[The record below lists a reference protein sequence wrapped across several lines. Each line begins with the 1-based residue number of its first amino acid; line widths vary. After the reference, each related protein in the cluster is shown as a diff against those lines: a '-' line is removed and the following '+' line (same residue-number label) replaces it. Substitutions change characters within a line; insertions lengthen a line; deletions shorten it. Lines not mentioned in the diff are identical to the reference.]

1 MNSSHLDLA
10 LGQERISKMQKRISE
25 PYIRSQILSSWKEI
39 AAYTGKGVRT
49 VQRWEARY
57 GLPVRRPESGGV
69 KGVVIIE
76 VNDLNAW
83 LAKNFVARRHPAE
96 TNMTG
101 SAGRSLEG
109 HISHTIAD
117 DCDWTIANQALW
129 TEVNEA
135 WRRLI
140 ECCGRSAKLRL
151 DLNWLITAP
160 NVFKTASI
168 DSGVTRVV
176 ETIAGHN
183 EFKLPDT
190 A

>member
-1 MNSSHLDLA
+1 MP
-10 LGQERISKMQKRISE
+10 KRISE

-39 AAYTGKGVRT
+39 AAYLGKGVRT

-76 VNDLNAW
+76 VDDLNAW

-96 TNMTG
+96 TNPNG
-101 SAGRSLEG
+101 FAGRSLEG
-109 HISHTIAD
+109 HIGHTMAD
-117 DCDWTIANQALW
+117 DCDWIIANQALW
-129 TEVNEA
+129 SEVNKA
-135 WRRLI
+135 RRRLI

-151 DLNWLITAP
+151 NLNWSITAP
-160 NVFKTASI
+160 NVLRTTSI
-168 DSGVTRVV
+168 DSGVTRAV
-176 ETIAGHN
+176 EIIAEHN
-183 EFKLPDT
+183 EFTLPDT